1 MNQNKI
7 AYSILELATVPKG
20 SSLHTVYQN
29 AVTLAQAAEISGYKR
44 IWFAEHHNMP
54 AIASS
59 APQILIGYVAQA
71 TNTIRVGSG
80 GIMLP
85 NHSPFII
92 AEQFGTLGNLF
103 PNRIDLGLGR
113 APGTDPA
120 TTQAIKPGFMEA
132 THAFPNDIE
141 TIQRYFSEENKSAK
155 VRVTVAEGVNVPI
168 YILGSSISS
177 AHLAAQ
183 KGLPYAFASHF
194 ATSQFYDA
202 LRIYKKQFSPSK
214 FLQKPYMLAGV
225 NVFVAD
231 TDEEAEK
238 LYTSYLRLVIN
249 ILSGTTSEYI
259 DEPFEMTSDL
269 KEVMQH
275 PKVQQ
280 MVKYTFIGS
289 KQTVKGQLETFL
301 EETPIDEL
309 MIASSIY
316 NIDARIKSVQLFG
329 EIMAE
334 MNAIRSEECL

>member
-132 THAFPNDIE
+132 THSFPNDIE

-214 FLQKPYMLAGV
+214 FLQKPYMLAGI

-259 DEPFEMTSDL
+259 DEPFKMTSDL

-334 MNAIRSEECL
+334 INRS